1 MRRADAHRTQL
12 ATEDSVADVTPQ
24 ESVDE
29 PGTEAAMTHGHPL
42 EGTSV
47 GIYDVRT
54 RIGRGGMGEVY
65 LARDTRLGRPV
76 ALKVL
81 PERFALD
88 ERFRERL
95 LRESR
100 LAASL
105 DHPNVVPV
113 YDAGEA
119 DGRLFIAMRYVDGI
133 DLKALLRD
141 TAPLAPE
148 RVMNIA
154 DQLAEAL
161 DAAHQRGLVHRDVK
175 PGNVLLDQQ
184 GDRDHAYL
192 ADFGLTQTPAT
203 ADPADGQFMGTVDYV
218 APEQI
223 RGDVVDGRADQYA
236 LGCLLFECLTGSLP
250 FRDRSE
256 VAAIFAHLEE
266 PPPVASERHEALP
279 RALDAVI
286 ARAMAKEPAQRFDSC
301 RELVAATHDA
311 LGLTPPPRRR
321 RLWLVPVLAVALVVS
336 AIAAVALGV
345 GHGAPAS
352 PAGPHGTLMRIDPRT
367 NRVRRATSV
376 PGYPQ
381 AVASTAGGIWM
392 GDFREGVLWRYD
404 PSTRILQRISSNG
417 EPRDIAAFGDQVYVA
432 VDDNL
437 STGSV
442 ARYDAASGG
451 RIDSVGLLACALA
464 SGDGVVWA
472 AGCPFVD
479 RLSTDTQRL
488 RTLFPVP
495 LPFQPPGT
503 ASTARVQFRELA
515 VGAGSLWVLGDALD
529 RRVWRLDPRR
539 GTIQATIAL
548 PFPPRSVVVTEGA
561 AWITDGLHDTVVPI
575 DARSNR
581 VLPAVAVGRGA
592 AGVTASAGAVW
603 VANAIDGTVSRIDAR
618 SRRVVATIHVGGS
631 PSEIDAGP
639 NGVWVTSHA
648 L

>member
-1 MRRADAHRTQL
+1 V
-12 ATEDSVADVTPQ
+12 SQ
-24 ESVDE
+24 EH
-29 PGTEAAMTHGHPL
+29 AL
-42 EGTSV
+42 EGTTV
-47 GIYDVRT
+47 GIYEVRA

-119 DGRLFIAMRYVDGI
+119 DGRLFIAMRYVDGS

-141 TAPLAPE
+141 AAPLAPE
-148 RVMNIA
+148 RVMIIA
-154 DQLAEAL
+154 GQLAEAL

-175 PGNVLLDQQ
+175 PSNVLLDQQ

-192 ADFGLTQTPAT
+192 ADFGLTHSPAAEGPT
-203 ADPADGQFMGTVDYV
+203 DGQFMGTVDYV

-223 RGDVVDGRADQYA
+223 RGDIVDGRADQYA
-236 LGCLLFECLTGSLP
+236 LGCLLFESLTGSLP

-266 PPPVASERHEALP
+266 PPPVASERREALP
-279 RALDAVI
+279 PAVDAVL
-286 ARAMAKEPAQRFDSC
+286 ARAMAKEPEQRFDSC
-301 RELVAATHDA
+301 RELVAATRDA
-311 LGLTPPPRRR
+311 LGLGALPRRR
-321 RLWLVPVLAVALVVS
+321 ARWLVPLLALAVVVC
-336 AIAAVALGV
+336 AVAAVALAV
-345 GHGAPAS
+345 GRGGPAS
-352 PAGPHGTLMRIDPRT
+352 PPGPRGTLTQIDPRT
-367 NRVRRATSV
+367 NRVRSTTNV

-381 AVASTAGGIWM
+381 AVAWTVGGIWVA
-392 GDFREGVLWRYD
+392 DFRQGVLWRHD
-404 PSTRILQRISSNG
+404 PSTGSLQRIASNG
-417 EPRDIAAFGDQVYVA
+417 EPRDIAALGDQVYVA
-432 VDDNL
+432 GDDNAL
-437 STGSV
+437 TGSV
-442 ARYDAASGG
+442 ARYDATSGE
-451 RIDSVGLLACALA
+451 RLDTLSPELACALA

-472 AGCPFVD
+472 AGCPYAD
-479 RLSTDTQRL
+479 RLSTDAHPLRL
-488 RTLFPVP
+488 LHHVP
-495 LPFQPPGT
+495 LPYQPPYT
-503 ASTARVQFRELA
+503 ASTIRVQFREMA

-529 RRVWRLDPRR
+529 RRVWRLDLRR
-539 GTIQATIAL
+539 GTIQKTIAL
-548 PFPPRSVVVTEGA
+548 PFPPRSVVVADGA

-575 DARSNR
+575 DARSDR

-592 AGVTASAGAVW
+592 AGVTATPGAVW
-603 VANAIDGTVSRIDAR
+603 VANVIDGTVSRIDPR
-618 SRRVVATIHVGGS
+618 SRRVVATVRVGGS

-639 NGVWVTSHA
+639 DGVWVTSHA

>member
-1 MRRADAHRTQL
+1 V
-12 ATEDSVADVTPQ
+12 SQ
-24 ESVDE
+24 EH
-29 PGTEAAMTHGHPL
+29 AL

-47 GIYDVRT
+47 GIYEVRA

-105 DHPNVVPV
+105 DHPHVVPV

-119 DGRLFIAMRYVDGI
+119 DGRLFIAMRYVDGV

-141 TAPLAPE
+141 AAPLAPE
-148 RVMNIA
+148 RVVDIA
-154 DQLAEAL
+154 GQVAEAL

-175 PGNVLLDQQ
+175 PSNVLLDQQ

-192 ADFGLTQTPAT
+192 ADFGLTHSPAT
-203 ADPADGQFMGTVDYV
+203 AGPADGQLMGTVDYV

-266 PPPVASERHEALP
+266 PPPAASERHDALP
-279 RALDAVI
+279 PTVDAVL
-286 ARAMAKEPAQRFDSC
+286 ARAMAKEPEQRFDSC
-301 RELVAATHDA
+301 RELVATTHDA
-311 LGLTPPPRRR
+311 LGLGSPPRRR
-321 RLWLVPVLAVALVVS
+321 GRWLVTVLALAVIVS
-336 AIAAVALGV
+336 AIAAVALAVRG
-345 GHGAPAS
+345 GASAS
-352 PAGPHGTLMRIDPRT
+352 PAGPQGTLTRIDPRT
-367 NRVRRATSV
+367 NRVVLTKTV

-381 AVASTAGGIWM
+381 AVAWSVGGIWVA
-392 GDFREGVLWRYD
+392 DFREGVLWRFD
-404 PSTRILQRISSNG
+404 PSTRILQPITSTG
-417 EPRDIAAFGDQVYVA
+417 APRDIAALGDQVYVA
-432 VDDNL
+432 ADGNAL
-437 STGSV
+437 IGSV
-442 ARYDAASGG
+442 ARYDAASGQ
-451 RIDSVGLLACALA
+451 RLDSLSPELACALA

-472 AGCPFVD
+472 AGCPYAD
-479 RLSTDTQRL
+479 RLSIDAGRL
-488 RTLFPVP
+488 RLLRHVF
-495 LPFQPPGT
+495 LPYEPPYT
-503 ASTARVQFRELA
+503 ASTIRVQFREMA

-529 RRVWRLDPRR
+529 RRVWRLDPRS
-539 GTIQATIAL
+539 GAIQATIAL
-548 PFPPRSVVVTEGA
+548 RFPPRSVVVADGA
-561 AWITDGLHDTVVPI
+561 AWITDGLDDTVVPI

-592 AGVTASAGAVW
+592 AGVTATNGAVW

-618 SRRVVATIHVGGS
+618 SRRVVDTVHVGGS

-639 NGVWVTSHA
+639 DGVWVTSHA

>member
-1 MRRADAHRTQL
+1 
-12 ATEDSVADVTPQ
+12 
-24 ESVDE
+24 
-29 PGTEAAMTHGHPL
+29 
-42 EGTSV
+42 
-47 GIYDVRT
+47 
-54 RIGRGGMGEVY
+54 MGEVY

-81 PERFALD
+81 SERFALD

-95 LRESR
+95 VRESR

-141 TAPLAPE
+141 AAPLAPE
-148 RVMNIA
+148 RVMIIA
-154 DQLAEAL
+154 SQLAEAL

-175 PGNVLLDQQ
+175 PSNVLLDQQ

-192 ADFGLTQTPAT
+192 ADFGLTQTPA
-203 ADPADGQFMGTVDYV
+203 AAGPADGQLMGTVDYV

-266 PPPVASERHEALP
+266 PAPVASERHEALP
-279 RALDAVI
+279 AAVDVVL
-286 ARAMAKEPAQRFDSC
+286 ARAMAKEPEQRFDSC

-311 LGLTPPPRRR
+311 LGLAPPPPPPQRAR
-321 RLWLVPVLAVALVVS
+321 WLVPVLALAVVIS
-336 AIAAVALGV
+336 AVAAVALGV
-345 GHGAPAS
+345 GRGGPAS
-352 PAGPHGTLMRIDPRT
+352 PPGPRGVLTEIDPRT
-367 NRVRRATSV
+367 NRVRGTTSV

-381 AVASTAGGIWM
+381 AVAWTAGGIWV

-404 PSTRILQRISSNG
+404 PSTRSLQRIASNG
-417 EPRDIAAFGDQVYVA
+417 EPRDIAALGDQVYVA
-432 VDDNL
+432 GDDNAL
-437 STGSV
+437 TGSV
-442 ARYDAASGG
+442 ARYDAASGE
-451 RIDSVGLLACALA
+451 RLDSLSPELACALA

-472 AGCPFVD
+472 AGCPYAD
-479 RLSTDTQRL
+479 RLSTDAHPLRL
-488 RTLFPVP
+488 LHHVP
-495 LPFQPPGT
+495 LPYQPPYT
-503 ASTARVQFRELA
+503 ASTLRVQFREMA

-539 GTIQATIAL
+539 GTIQKTIAL
-548 PFPPRSVVVTEGA
+548 PFPPRSVVVADGA

-592 AGVTASAGAVW
+592 AGVTATPGAVW
-603 VANAIDGTVSRIDAR
+603 VANVIDGTVSRIDPR
-618 SRRVVATIHVGGS
+618 SRRVVATVRVGGS

-639 NGVWVTSHA
+639 DGVWVTSHA

>member
-1 MRRADAHRTQL
+1 M
-12 ATEDSVADVTPQ
+12 
-24 ESVDE
+24 
-29 PGTEAAMTHGHPL
+29 
-42 EGTSV
+42 
-47 GIYDVRT
+47 
-54 RIGRGGMGEVY
+54 
-65 LARDTRLGRPV
+65 
-76 ALKVL
+76 
-81 PERFALD
+81 D

-141 TAPLAPE
+141 AAPLAPE
-148 RVMNIA
+148 RVMIIA
-154 DQLAEAL
+154 GQLAEAL

-175 PGNVLLDQQ
+175 PSNVLLDQQ

-192 ADFGLTQTPAT
+192 ADFGLTQTPA
-203 ADPADGQFMGTVDYV
+203 AAGPADGQLMGTVDYV

-266 PPPVASERHEALP
+266 PAPVASERREALP
-279 RALDAVI
+279 PSVDAVL
-286 ARAMAKEPAQRFDSC
+286 ARAMAKEPEQRFDSC

-311 LGLTPPPRRR
+311 LGLAPRPPPPLPRRAR
-321 RLWLVPVLAVALVVS
+321 WLVPVLALAVVVS
-336 AIAAVALGV
+336 AVAAVALAV
-345 GHGAPAS
+345 GRGGPAS
-352 PAGPHGTLMRIDPRT
+352 PAGPRGTLTQIDPRT
-367 NRVRRATSV
+367 NRVRSTTNV

-381 AVASTAGGIWM
+381 AVAWTVGGIWVA
-392 GDFREGVLWRYD
+392 DFREGVLWRYD
-404 PSTRILQRISSNG
+404 PSTGSLQRIASNG
-417 EPRDIAAFGDQVYVA
+417 EPRDIAALGDQVYVA
-432 VDDNL
+432 VDDNAL
-437 STGSV
+437 TGSV
-442 ARYDAASGG
+442 ARYDAASGE
-451 RIDSVGLLACALA
+451 RLDSLSPELACALA

-472 AGCPFVD
+472 AGCPYAD
-479 RLSTDTQRL
+479 RLSTDAHPLRL
-488 RTLFPVP
+488 LHHVP
-495 LPFQPPGT
+495 LPYQPPYT
-503 ASTARVQFRELA
+503 ASTIRVQFREMA

-529 RRVWRLDPRR
+529 RRVWRLDLRR
-539 GTIQATIAL
+539 GTIQKTIAL
-548 PFPPRSVVVTEGA
+548 PFPPRSVVVADGA
-561 AWITDGLHDTVVPI
+561 AWITDGLDDTVVPI

-592 AGVTASAGAVW
+592 AGVTATPGAVW
-603 VANAIDGTVSRIDAR
+603 VANVIDGTVSRIDPR
-618 SRRVVATIHVGGS
+618 SRRVVATVRVGGS

-639 NGVWVTSHA
+639 DGVWVTSHA

>member
-1 MRRADAHRTQL
+1 V
-12 ATEDSVADVTPQ
+12 S
-24 ESVDE
+24 
-29 PGTEAAMTHGHPL
+29 HGHPL

-47 GIYDVRT
+47 GIYEVRA

-119 DGRLFIAMRYVDGI
+119 DGRLFIAMRYVDGV

-141 TAPLAPE
+141 AAPLAPE
-148 RVMNIA
+148 RVINIA
-154 DQLAEAL
+154 GQLAEAL

-192 ADFGLTQTPAT
+192 ADFGLTHSPAAAGPT
-203 ADPADGQFMGTVDYV
+203 DGQFMGTVDYV

-256 VAAIFAHLEE
+256 VAAIFAHLQE
-266 PPPVASERHEALP
+266 PPPVPSERREALP
-279 RALDAVI
+279 PAVDAVL
-286 ARAMAKEPAQRFDSC
+286 ARAMAKAPEQRFDSC

-311 LGLTPPPRRR
+311 LGLAPPPPPPPRRTR
-321 RLWLVPVLAVALVVS
+321 WLVPVVALAVVVSAVAAVALVVGRGGRES
-336 AIAAVALGV
+336 R
-345 GHGAPAS
+345 
-352 PAGPHGTLMRIDPRT
+352 AGPHGTLTQIDPRT
-367 NRVRRATSV
+367 NRVRSTTSV

-381 AVASTAGGIWM
+381 AVAWTAGGIWVA
-392 GDFREGVLWRYD
+392 DFREGVLWRHD
-404 PSTRILQRISSNG
+404 PSTGSLQRIASNG
-417 EPRDIAAFGDQVYVA
+417 EPRDIAALGDQVYVA
-432 VDDNL
+432 VDDSAL
-437 STGSV
+437 TGSV
-442 ARYDAASGG
+442 ARYDAASGERLG
-451 RIDSVGLLACALA
+451 SLSPELACALA

-472 AGCPFVD
+472 AGCPSAD
-479 RLSTDTQRL
+479 RLSTDAHPL
-488 RTLFPVP
+488 RVLHHVP
-495 LPFQPPGT
+495 LPYQPPYT
-503 ASTARVQFRELA
+503 ASTIRVQFREMA

-539 GTIQATIAL
+539 GTIQATITL
-548 PFPPRSVVVTEGA
+548 PFPPRSVVVADGA

-575 DARSNR
+575 DARTNR

-592 AGVTASAGAVW
+592 AGVAATPGAVW
-603 VANAIDGTVSRIDAR
+603 VANAIDGTVSRIDPR
-618 SRRVVATIHVGGS
+618 SRRVVRTVHVGGS

-639 NGVWVTSHA
+639 DRVWVTSHA
-648 L
+648 P

>member
-1 MRRADAHRTQL
+1 
-12 ATEDSVADVTPQ
+12 
-24 ESVDE
+24 
-29 PGTEAAMTHGHPL
+29 MTHGHPL

-47 GIYDVRT
+47 GIYEVRT

-119 DGRLFIAMRYVDGI
+119 DGRLFIAMRYVDGV

-141 TAPLAPE
+141 AAPLAPE
-148 RVMNIA
+148 RVMDIA
-154 DQLAEAL
+154 GQLAEAL

-192 ADFGLTQTPAT
+192 ADFGLTQTPA
-203 ADPADGQFMGTVDYV
+203 AAGPADGQFMGTVDYV

-266 PPPVASERHEALP
+266 PPPLASERHEALP
-279 RALDAVI
+279 PAVDAVL

-311 LGLTPPPRRR
+311 LGLAAAAARGAGAGSCRCSPLRSLYPLSPPWRSASAAGRRR
-321 RLWLVPVLAVALVVS
+321 ALRGRTGRSRRSIRGRTASAVQRACR
-336 AIAAVALGV
+336 AIRRRS
-345 GHGAPAS
+345 HRP
-352 PAGPHGTLMRIDPRT
+352 PAGFGWATSARGCCGAMTRARGSCSGSRPTAS
-367 NRVRRATSV
+367 RATS
-376 PGYPQ
+376 Q
-381 AVASTAGGIWM
+381 RSAIRCM
-392 GDFREGVLWRYD
+392 WRWTTICRLD
-404 PSTRILQRISSNG
+404 RSRVMTPL
-417 EPRDIAAFGDQVYVA
+417 
-432 VDDNL
+432 
-437 STGSV
+437 
-442 ARYDAASGG
+442 AASGLTV
-451 RIDSVGLLACALA
+451 SALLACALA

-479 RLSTDTQRL
+479 RLSTDAQRL
-488 RTLFPVP
+488 RRLRHVL

-503 ASTARVQFRELA
+503 ASTSRVQFRETGGRRRLA
-515 VGAGSLWVLGDALD
+515 VGPW
-529 RRVWRLDPRR
+529 
-539 GTIQATIAL
+539 
-548 PFPPRSVVVTEGA
+548 
-561 AWITDGLHDTVVPI
+561 
-575 DARSNR
+575 
-581 VLPAVAVGRGA
+581 
-592 AGVTASAGAVW
+592 
-603 VANAIDGTVSRIDAR
+603 
-618 SRRVVATIHVGGS
+618 
-631 PSEIDAGP
+631 
-639 NGVWVTSHA
+639 
-648 L
+648 

>member
-1 MRRADAHRTQL
+1 V
-12 ATEDSVADVTPQ
+12 SQ
-24 ESVDE
+24 EH
-29 PGTEAAMTHGHPL
+29 AL
-42 EGTSV
+42 EGTSL
-47 GIYDVRT
+47 GIYEVRT

-141 TAPLAPE
+141 AAPLAPD
-148 RVMNIA
+148 RVVDIA
-154 DQLAEAL
+154 GQVAEAL
-161 DAAHQRGLVHRDVK
+161 DAAHHRGLVHRDVK
-175 PGNVLLDQQ
+175 PSNVLLDQQ

-192 ADFGLTQTPAT
+192 ADFGLTHSPAT
-203 ADPADGQFMGTVDYV
+203 AGPADGQLMGTVDYV

-223 RGDVVDGRADQYA
+223 RGEVIDGRADQYA

-266 PPPVASERHEALP
+266 PPPVASERHDALP
-279 RALDAVI
+279 QAVDAVF
-286 ARAMAKEPAQRFDSC
+286 ARVLAKEPEERFDSC

-311 LGLTPPPRRR
+311 LGLAQPARRR
-321 RLWLVPVLAVALVVS
+321 ARWLVPMLALAVIVS
-336 AIAAVALGV
+336 AIAVVALAV
-345 GHGAPAS
+345 GRGGPAS
-352 PAGPHGTLMRIDPRT
+352 AAGPNGTLTRIDPRT
-367 NRVRRATSV
+367 NRVVTSKSV
-376 PGYPQ
+376 AGYPQ
-381 AVASTAGGIWM
+381 AVAWTSGGIWVA
-392 GDFREGVLWRYD
+392 DFREGVLWIYD
-404 PSTRILQRISSNG
+404 PRTGSLTRVSSDG
-417 EPRDIAAFGDQVYVA
+417 DPRDIAALRDQVYVA
-432 VDDNL
+432 VDDNGL
-437 STGSV
+437 TGSV
-442 ARYDAASGG
+442 ARYDAASGQ
-451 RIDSVGLLACALA
+451 RIDSLSPELACALA
-464 SGDGVVWA
+464 SGDGVIWA
-472 AGCPFVD
+472 AGCPYVD
-479 RLSTDTQRL
+479 RLSTDDRKLRRL
-488 RTLFPVP
+488 HHVP
-495 LPFQPPGT
+495 LPYQPPGI
-503 ASTARVQFRELA
+503 ASTTRVQFREMA

-529 RRVWRLDPRR
+529 RRVWRLDPHT
-539 GTIQATIAL
+539 GATQATIRL
-548 PFPPRSVVVTEGA
+548 RFPPRSVVVADGA
-561 AWITDGLHDTVVPI
+561 AWITDGLDDTVVPI

-581 VLPAVAVGRGA
+581 ALPAVAVGRGA
-592 AGVTASAGAVW
+592 AGVTATAGAVW
-603 VANAIDGTVSRIDAR
+603 VANAIDGTVSRIDPR
-618 SRRVVATIHVGGS
+618 SRRVVDTVHVGGS

-639 NGVWVTSHA
+639 DGVWVTSHA

>member
-1 MRRADAHRTQL
+1 
-12 ATEDSVADVTPQ
+12 
-24 ESVDE
+24 
-29 PGTEAAMTHGHPL
+29 MTHGHPL

-47 GIYDVRT
+47 GIYEVQA
-54 RIGRGGMGEVY
+54 RIGRGGMGDVY

-119 DGRLFIAMRYVDGI
+119 DGRLFIAMRYVDGV

-141 TAPLAPE
+141 AAPLASE
-148 RVMNIA
+148 RVI
-154 DQLAEAL
+154 DIGGQLAEAL

-175 PGNVLLDQQ
+175 PSNVLLDQQ

-192 ADFGLTQTPAT
+192 ADFGLTHSPAAAGPT
-203 ADPADGQFMGTVDYV
+203 DGQFMGTVDYV

-256 VAAIFAHLEE
+256 VAAIFAHLRGTATARER
-266 PPPVASERHEALP
+266 PPRGTSSRGRRGARAGDGEGAGAAFRQLP
-279 RALDAVI
+279 RAGRGDARR
-286 ARAMAKEPAQRFDSC
+286 ARAGC
-301 RELVAATHDA
+301 AAAAARA
-311 LGLTPPPRRR
+311 LACAAARGCGRCVCYRRRGARRRPRR
-321 RLWLVPVLAVALVVS
+321 
-336 AIAAVALGV
+336 
-345 GHGAPAS
+345 PAS
-352 PAGPHGTLMRIDPRT
+352 PTGPHGKLTQIDPRT
-367 NRVRRATSV
+367 NRVRSTTNV

-381 AVASTAGGIWM
+381 AVAWTAGGIWVA
-392 GDFREGVLWRYD
+392 DFREGVLWRHD
-404 PSTRILQRISSNG
+404 PRTGSLQRIASNG
-417 EPRDIAAFGDQVYVA
+417 EPRDIAALGDQVYVA
-432 VDDNL
+432 VDDNAL
-437 STGSV
+437 TGSV
-442 ARYDAASGG
+442 ARYDAASGE
-451 RIDSVGLLACALA
+451 RLDSLSPELACALA

-472 AGCPFVD
+472 AGCPYAD
-479 RLSTDTQRL
+479 RLSTDAHPLRL
-488 RTLFPVP
+488 LHHVP
-495 LPFQPPGT
+495 LPYQPPYT
-503 ASTARVQFRELA
+503 ASTIRVQFREMA
-515 VGAGSLWVLGDALD
+515 VGDGSLWVLGDALD
-529 RRVWRLDPRR
+529 RRVWRLDLRR
-539 GTIQATIAL
+539 GTIQKTIAL
-548 PFPPRSVVVTEGA
+548 PFPPRSVVVADGA
-561 AWITDGLHDTVVPI
+561 AWITDGLDDTVVPI

-592 AGVTASAGAVW
+592 AGVTATPGAVW
-603 VANAIDGTVSRIDAR
+603 VANVIDGTVSRIDPR
-618 SRRVVATIHVGGS
+618 RRRVVTTVRVGGS

-639 NGVWVTSHA
+639 DGVWVTSHA

>member
-1 MRRADAHRTQL
+1 VSQERA
-12 ATEDSVADVTPQ
+12 
-24 ESVDE
+24 
-29 PGTEAAMTHGHPL
+29 L

-47 GIYDVRT
+47 GIYEVRA
-54 RIGRGGMGEVY
+54 RIGRGGMGDVY

-81 PERFALD
+81 SERFASD

-141 TAPLAPE
+141 AAPLAPE
-148 RVMNIA
+148 RVMIIA
-154 DQLAEAL
+154 GQLAEAL

-175 PGNVLLDQQ
+175 PSNVLLDQQ

-192 ADFGLTQTPAT
+192 ADFGLMQTPA
-203 ADPADGQFMGTVDYV
+203 AAGPADGQFMGTVDYV

-266 PPPVASERHEALP
+266 PAPVASERYEALP
-279 RALDAVI
+279 PAVDAVL
-286 ARAMAKEPAQRFDSC
+286 ARAMAKEPEQRFDSC

-311 LGLTPPPRRR
+311 LGLAPPPPPPRRAR
-321 RLWLVPVLAVALVVS
+321 WLVPVLALAVVIS
-336 AIAAVALGV
+336 AVAAVALGV
-345 GHGAPAS
+345 GRGGPAS
-352 PAGPHGTLMRIDPRT
+352 PAGPRGALTQIDPRT
-367 NRVRRATSV
+367 NRVRGTTSV

-381 AVASTAGGIWM
+381 AVAWTAGGIWM

-404 PSTRILQRISSNG
+404 PSTRSLQRIASNG
-417 EPRDIAAFGDQVYVA
+417 EPRDIAALGDQVYVA
-432 VDDNL
+432 GDDNAL
-437 STGSV
+437 TGSV
-442 ARYDAASGG
+442 TRYDAASGE
-451 RIDSVGLLACALA
+451 RLDTLSPELACALA

-479 RLSTDTQRL
+479 RLSTDEQRL
-488 RTLFPVP
+488 HRLCHVF
-495 LPFQPPGT
+495 LPFQPPYT
-503 ASTARVQFRELA
+503 ASTIRVQFREMA

-529 RRVWRLDPRR
+529 RRVWRLDLRR
-539 GTIQATIAL
+539 GTIQKTIAL
-548 PFPPRSVVVTEGA
+548 PFPPRSVVVADGV
-561 AWITDGLHDTVVPI
+561 AWITDGLDDTVVPI
-575 DARSNR
+575 DARSDR

-592 AGVTASAGAVW
+592 AGITATPGAVW
-603 VANAIDGTVSRIDAR
+603 VANGIDGTVSRIDPR
-618 SRRVVATIHVGGS
+618 SRRVVATVRVGGN

-639 NGVWVTSHA
+639 DGVWVTSHA